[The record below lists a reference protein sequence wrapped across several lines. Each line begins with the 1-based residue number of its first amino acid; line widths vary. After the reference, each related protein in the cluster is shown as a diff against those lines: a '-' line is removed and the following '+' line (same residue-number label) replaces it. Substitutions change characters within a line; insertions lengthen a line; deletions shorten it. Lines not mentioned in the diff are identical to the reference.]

1 MNDKIKQVLENLG
14 FEDREIKIYLTLV
27 REQNLTALQIS
38 KKTWI
43 DRTTTYDILERLIN
57 KGVASSFTQD
67 KIRHFKA
74 LTPNNLLIYFKEKF
88 SSLETILP
96 SLNQIK
102 DQPKEIVKCELF
114 QSKNGFKAVIRD
126 FIEANVN
133 YKAIGIRKEYEEI
146 LGYSTDQGVLKLNE
160 LKVKEKAIIE
170 EGSKFIPLKYGVYR
184 YLKKKWLPPITTLIY
199 TNVVV
204 FFIWKEPYFAIRIEN
219 KEFAKLQSEYF
230 DLLWDV
236 AKP

>member
-1 MNDKIKQVLENLG
+1 MKQVLKNLG
-14 FEDREIKIYLTLV
+14 FEDREIKIYLTLI
-27 REQNLTALQIS
+27 REQGLTAMQIS
-38 KKTWI
+38 KKTEI
-43 DRTTTYDILERLIN
+43 DRTTTYDILERLMN

-74 LTPNNLLIYFKEKF
+74 LTPNNLLVYFKEKF

-102 DQPKEIVKCELF
+102 DQSKEVVKCELF
-114 QSKNGFKAVIRD
+114 QSMNGFKAVIRD
-126 FIEANVN
+126 FIDANVD
-133 YKAIGIRKEYEEI
+133 YKAIGIRKEYEEV
-146 LGYSTDQGVLKLNE
+146 LGYLTDQGVLKLNE

-170 EGSKFIPLKYGVYR
+170 KGSKFIPLKHGIYR
-184 YLKKKWLPPITTLIY
+184 YLEKKWLPPITTLIY
-199 TNVVV
+199 NNVVV

-236 AKP
+236 AKK